1 MVDTE
6 KLTDAF
12 SAFKRAAKKEFGAT
26 VWARQ
31 NFWCCQ
37 TCASADFSVKRDK
50 KKNPN
55 NIIGT
60 VYYTQ
65 QSAASMRKG
74 DDLWV
79 SYGAFSGGDEITVK
93 IGKIFCEIA
102 KEKGLSVEW
111 DENPREKIRIIA

>member
-6 KLTDAF
+6 KVTKAF
-12 SAFKRAAKKEFGAT
+12 SDFKKAARAEFGAT

-37 TCASADFSVKRDK
+37 TCASADFNIKREK
-50 KKNPN
+50 KKNPDSV
-55 NIIGT
+55 IGT

-74 DDLWV
+74 DDLWI
-79 SYGAFSGGDEITVK
+79 SYGSFASDDDITVK
-93 IGKIFCEIA
+93 IGKIFCKIA
-102 KEKGLSVEW
+102 KENGLSVEW
-111 DENPREKIRIIA
+111 DENPREKICILA